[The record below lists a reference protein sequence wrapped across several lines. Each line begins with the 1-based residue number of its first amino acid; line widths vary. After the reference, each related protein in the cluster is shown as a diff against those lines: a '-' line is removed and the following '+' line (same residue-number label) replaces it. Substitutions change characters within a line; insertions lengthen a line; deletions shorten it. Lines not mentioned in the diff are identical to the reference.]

1 MTTFNTTSK
10 SRDIKAI
17 RQGDDDFMLDDGLV
31 MYPRAMIH
39 ILPDCPQEVRT
50 TINWAITN
58 GYLKTVAHVQGKE
71 LTWEALTE

>member
-1 MTTFNTTSK
+1 MFNTKSK
-10 SRDIKAI
+10 RDIKAI
-17 RQGDDDFMLDDGLV
+17 RQGDDGFMLDDGMV

-39 ILPDCPQEVRT
+39 ILPDCPPDVRS

-71 LTWEALTE
+71 LTWENLSA